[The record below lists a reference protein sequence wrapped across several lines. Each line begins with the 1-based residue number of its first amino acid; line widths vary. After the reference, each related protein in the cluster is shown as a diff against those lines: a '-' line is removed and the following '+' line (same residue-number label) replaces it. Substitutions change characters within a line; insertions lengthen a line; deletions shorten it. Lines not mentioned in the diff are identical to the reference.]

1 MPEIKIKQA
10 LFIKTKN
17 IGDSII
23 LTSAISALPKSY
35 RYVDIVC
42 LPESEAIFN
51 MHPRVRHV
59 FVIPRHMKGVKKV
72 SAYLKFFKQISANSY
87 DLLAH
92 FSNDWRGALV
102 QRLFPAKLSVG
113 RKTHRR
119 GQFWHQSFDVLT
131 ECLDDVRPIAEQDVD
146 LLRATNLFK
155 SQKAPPYLVKPS
167 LKQKSKV
174 GNWLIKQ
181 SVVRNKKLVVI
192 HAPSRWKFKELPIA
206 TWAYVIDQLKKN
218 KHEVI
223 LCGSKDDFL
232 SNQAIAASCTMK
244 PIITKNFSLEETAAL
259 YSMAHLVL
267 TIDSMSTHLASA
279 TQTPVISIFG
289 PSNEKN
295 WGPWGVKY
303 RVIALTTRDSPTF
316 SCRPCGQDGCEGT
329 KVSQCLVQMQP
340 AMIVKEAF
348 NMLRHI
354 KH

>member
-1 MPEIKIKQA
+1 MREIKIKQA
-10 LFIKTKN
+10 LFLKTKN

-23 LTSAISALPKSY
+23 LTSAISALPESY

-51 MHPRVRHV
+51 MHPRVRDV
-59 FVIPRHMKGVKKV
+59 FVIPRHVKGFKKV
-72 SAYLKFFKQISANSY
+72 FAYLRLYKKISSHSY
-87 DLLAH
+87 DLLAQ
-92 FSNDWRGALV
+92 FSNDWRGAIL

-119 GQFWHQSFDVLT
+119 GQFWHQSFDILT

-146 LLRATNLFK
+146 LLRATNLFQSK
-155 SQKAPPYLVKPS
+155 KAPPYLVNPS
-167 LKQKSKV
+167 LKHKLKV
-174 GNWLIKQ
+174 KNWLSTQ
-181 SVVRNKKLVVI
+181 SIELNKKLVVV
-192 HAPSRWKFKELPIA
+192 HAHSRWKFKELPIA
-206 TWAYVIDQLKKN
+206 SWAYVIDELKKN
-218 KHEVI
+218 SCEVV
-223 LCGSKDDFL
+223 LCGSKEDFI
-232 SNQAIAASCTMK
+232 SNQAIAASCTKK
-244 PIITKNFSLEETAAL
+244 PLITKNFSLENTAAL

-303 RVIALTTRDSPTF
+303 RVIALTTNDSPVF
-316 SCRPCGQDGCEGT
+316 KCRPCGQEGCDGS

-348 NMLRHI
+348 NMLHHI